1 MWDFEQ
7 CLPKVLDRQLMFEA
21 ELLQRGVEH
30 GDISR
35 FVPFKRLEAL
45 IGERDSRDIGSLLD
59 IEAGIV
65 RSSTPSRCFPLFL
78 SFGREFYRIERHHC

>member
-21 ELLQRGVEH
+21 ELLQRGVDH
-30 GDISR
+30 GDLSG

-45 IGERDSRDIGSLLD
+45 IGERESRDIGSLLD

-65 RSSTPSRCFPLFL
+65 RSFPSFPLLL
-78 SFGREFYRIERHHC
+78 SFVSSVWSRIWSH